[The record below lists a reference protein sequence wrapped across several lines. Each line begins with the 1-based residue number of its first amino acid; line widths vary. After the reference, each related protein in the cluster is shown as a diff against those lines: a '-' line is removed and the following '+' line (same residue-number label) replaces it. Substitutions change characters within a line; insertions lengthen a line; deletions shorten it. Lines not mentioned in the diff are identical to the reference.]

1 MTHYPYFK
9 SVEYLEGLV
18 NIQRGIIQKGLD
30 PSIHLDRT
38 NALITEL
45 GLSDFSPKYIHI
57 AGTSGKGSV
66 SNLIYQSLLKQKVRV
81 GLFTSPFVTSTIEK
95 ISSDGLYISPNIFTE
110 LTDIVKPA
118 LDRVYE
124 KYPYGCPSYFECIF
138 AIALLYFK
146 KQKCEYLILETGL
159 GGRYDSTNI
168 IKNPVVTVITN
179 VDLDHTEILGDTV
192 EKIAYDKAGIIK
204 TGSIFFTTEPRP
216 KLLKIFK
223 EICKEKD
230 VECVIIN
237 TKDMNIPQKN
247 IALASEII
255 KHLGFSSKGLLDKNM
270 ILLPARFETIST
282 KPLVVID
289 GAHNPAKM
297 LCTAQNL
304 KQLKYK
310 KCILVIGIAGNK
322 NIDETMKII
331 APLVDEVYITRSLSP
346 FRKVAEPKDI
356 CTSVKKYARGGVKIK
371 ITLDPINAFET
382 ALNQVGKD
390 DIVLVTGS
398 FFLAG
403 DIRATYYPESF
414 ILKKRKSK

>member
-1 MTHYPYFK
+1 MIDSSYFK
-9 SVEYLEGLV
+9 SVEYLEGLT

-30 PSIHLDRT
+30 PSIHLERT

-66 SNLIYQSLLKQKVRV
+66 SNLIYQSLLMKKVNV

-95 ISSDGLYISPNIFTE
+95 IATNGLYINPKTFTE
-110 LTDIVKPA
+110 LTDIIKSA

-146 KQKCEYLILETGL
+146 KQKCEYVVLETGL

-168 IKNPVVTVITN
+168 IKNPVATAITN

-204 TGSIFFTTEPRP
+204 KGSTFFTTEPRL
-216 KLLKIFK
+216 KLLKLFK
-223 EICKEKD
+223 EICKEKE
-230 VECVIIN
+230 VLFVPLN
-237 TKDMNIPQKN
+237 TKNKDIREKN
-247 IALASEII
+247 ITLASAIL
-255 KHLGFSSKGLLDKNM
+255 KHLGFSSKELSNKNM
-270 ILLPARFETIST
+270 SLLPARFETIST
-282 KPLVVID
+282 KPLVIVD

-297 LCTAQNL
+297 LSTAQNL
-304 KQLKYK
+304 KNLTYK
-310 KCILVIGIAGNK
+310 KCILVIGMAANK
-322 NIDETMKII
+322 NTADTMKII
-331 APLVDEVYITRSLSP
+331 APLADAVYITRSLSP
-346 FRKVAEPKDI
+346 FRKVAELNDL
-356 CTSVKKYARGGVKIK
+356 CASVKKYTRTGVEIHV
-371 ITLDPINAFET
+371 TLDPLRAFDT
-382 ALNQVGKD
+382 ALKRVQKN

-403 DIRATYYPESF
+403 DIRARYYPESF